1 MNCYCEGTLGGICRF
16 AESLRPRLN
25 PRVQHNMDAY
35 LLGNPTPARIVLMMF
50 HNQHYHHVPVIQQAM
65 ELEHLMAARAQS
77 LQAPNNFRNIAQRV
91 QIIMRQVANDP
102 TKQFEMAL
110 ASLNW

>member
-16 AESLRPRLN
+16 AESLRPRSN

-50 HNQHYHHVPVIQQAM
+50 HNQHYHHVPIIQQAV
-65 ELEHLMAARAQS
+65 ELECLMAARAQCECTA
-77 LQAPNNFRNIAQRV
+77 LQTFLHVHSKRPTIFATLLSEFR
-91 QIIMRQVANDP
+91 
-102 TKQFEMAL
+102 
-110 ASLNW
+110 